1 MYDILIVFCLL
12 KNVFS
17 RSRSNFLDFDE
28 ENQQIYCMLVRNDNN
43 KTGKGGGS
51 VFMKLFV
58 HLSFIFVLA
67 LIRLYN
73 FYNSTM

>member
-28 ENQQIYCMLVRNDNN
+28 ENQQIYCMLVRNDINN
-43 KTGKGGGS
+43 KTGKGG
-51 VFMKLFV
+51 VCLYEIIC
-58 HLSFIFVLA
+58 LSQFHFCPCID
-67 LIRLYN
+67 
-73 FYNSTM
+73 